1 LLTFENGDQY
11 QNVCSNALRTASVM
25 LMCGTKQVR
34 RKRERMRERVH
45 WPWDERKKRKVKCSM
60 FTVNL

>member
-34 RKRERMRERVH
+34 RKRERMRERECI
-45 WPWDERKKRKVKCSM
+45 DLEMKEKRKKLNAPCSR
-60 FTVNL
+60 LI